1 MTQPYRLAFSPNTR
15 EGRPLTPKNYVAPP
29 KVVVSLTRLS
39 PFPTYAQWFDPSQT
53 LSSLEIL
60 ERCVAKKTLISIVD
74 DDASVREGTV
84 DLIQASGF
92 AAQGFEGAEDFLNSD
107 HIDSTL
113 CLIADVQMPRMTG
126 LELHHRLVAA
136 GKIIPTILLTAY
148 PNGQDRKRALQAGV
162 ICYLAKPY
170 NQDDLFACIRSA
182 LESRGGDCRRS

>member
-1 MTQPYRLAFSPNTR
+1 M
-15 EGRPLTPKNYVAPP
+15 
-29 KVVVSLTRLS
+29 
-39 PFPTYAQWFDPSQT
+39 
-53 LSSLEIL
+53 
-60 ERCVAKKTLISIVD
+60 
-74 DDASVREGTV
+74 

-126 LELHHRLVAA
+126 LELHHRLAAA

-182 LESRGGDCRRS
+182 LESSGGDCPRC

>member
-1 MTQPYRLAFSPNTR
+1 M
-15 EGRPLTPKNYVAPP
+15 
-29 KVVVSLTRLS
+29 
-39 PFPTYAQWFDPSQT
+39 
-53 LSSLEIL
+53 LETS
-60 ERCVAKKTLISIVD
+60 VAKKPLISIVD

-84 DLIQASGF
+84 DLIQAIGF
-92 AAQGFEGAEDFLNSD
+92 AAQGFEGAEDFLHSH

-182 LESRGGDCRRS
+182 LESRGGDCPRR